1 MKAPEQLARHFFT
14 LIFSDNG
21 KLPDNMRGMP
31 APVIRLHQRLISRS
45 TSLGVPVHALIAPPE
60 YRSFNPQTGT

>member
-1 MKAPEQLARHFFT
+1 MKASEQSARHFLI
-14 LIFSDNG
+14 LIFSDNR
-21 KLPDNMRGMP
+21 KLPDNMGELP

-60 YRSFNPQTGT
+60 YRSFNPRTGT

>member
-14 LIFSDNG
+14 LIFSDNV
-21 KLPDNMRGMP
+21 KLPDNMGELP
-31 APVIRLHQRLISRS
+31 AAVIRCHQRLISRS
-45 TSLGVPVHALIAPPE
+45 TSHGVPVHALIAPPE